1 MTPAEGLKELAGDV
15 GKEKDK
21 IDEAARLSGL
31 SRWRAFDIWYGK
43 ARRVGPD
50 EIQKISDAVQ
60 HKRDKAARNE
70 LAQLRLR
77 IERLD
82 ALLRQTDPDFHRPT
96 IDFLGAPVSRQR

>member
-15 GKEKDK
+15 GKEKEK
-21 IDEAARLSGL
+21 IEEAARLSGL

-50 EIQKISDAVQ
+50 EILKISDAVQ

-70 LAQLRLR
+70 LSELRLR
-77 IERLD
+77 LTRLE
-82 ALLRQTDPDFHRPT
+82 ATLRQTDPEFHRPIIT
-96 IDFLGAPVSRQR
+96 VLRSQIR